1 MQGAVLIGPSA
12 DIAVRGTTDWTTKQ
26 HHLKAG
32 VDPKIGN
39 SLTTIATLFIN
50 PATGLLTYL
59 GKKVFESLEI
69 DIFPLQYEITGT
81 WAEPDVK
88 LVDARLLAPSDSN

>member
-1 MQGAVLIGPSA
+1 MVI
-12 DIAVRGTTDWTTKQ
+12 RGTTDWATKQ
-26 HHLKAG
+26 HQLKVG

-39 SLTTIATLFIN
+39 TLTTIATLFIN

-69 DIFPLQYEITGT
+69 EIFPLQYEITGT

-88 LVDARLLAPSDSN
+88 LADAKFLAPSESN